1 MQAQNKNIVDEIM
14 IPSNFQS
21 KLIFYFIIIST
32 ILQTC
37 FTKIIATT
45 EQSKI
50 NITSKIKSSPKSSP
64 DPSQHEKMDIN
75 LSNEEGELKR
85 AIIVFGSITIL
96 TCIYFYFKLKKVA
109 DSKMEAQYQSLTDD
123 DDADKHCQ
131 DKVDR
136 LSNLEIEMQ

>member
-21 KLIFYFIIIST
+21 KFIFYFIIIST

-45 EQSKI
+45 EQS
-50 NITSKIKSSPKSSP
+50 NFTSKIKLKPKSSP

-109 DSKMEAQYQSLTDD
+109 DSKMEAQYQSLNDD
-123 DDADKHCQ
+123 NDEKRCQ
-131 DKVDR
+131 DKIDR
-136 LSNLEIEMQ
+136 LSVEIEMQ